1 MAKITKEKFYD
12 AIQNDWEMDFI
23 INKIKYHYER
33 EFNSDTKILIQLY
46 ECGKNEDI
54 FNGYRNKNSD
64 YLNEI
69 LDLTIPK
76 EKKPLRDCI
85 DDIEIEFET
94 LSK

>member
-1 MAKITKEKFYD
+1 MAKVTKEKFYD

-23 INKIKYHYER
+23 IKKSKYHYER
-33 EFNSDTKILIQLY
+33 EFDDDKKMLIQLY

-54 FNGYRNKNSD
+54 FKGYRDEKSD

-69 LDLTIPK
+69 LDLIIPN
-76 EKKPLRDCI
+76 EKKALRDCI
-85 DDIEIEFET
+85 EEIEIEFET